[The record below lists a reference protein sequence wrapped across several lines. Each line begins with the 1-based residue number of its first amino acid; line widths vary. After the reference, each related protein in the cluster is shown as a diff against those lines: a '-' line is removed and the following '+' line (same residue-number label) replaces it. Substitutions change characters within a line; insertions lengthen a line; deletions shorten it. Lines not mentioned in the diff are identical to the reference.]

1 MKFAMSARSLQ
12 IALAVS
18 VALNVFAVAAG
29 ATYLI
34 GANRVEDE
42 VAAQR
47 RPMRGPPM
55 MEVVEG
61 MDPAV
66 RDRVRQALRASAL
79 AARPDF
85 DAARDA
91 RRRAIG
97 MAEAESFDSAAVQ
110 ALLEQSRLAE
120 MRGRS
125 KLETGAMEILSTLNA
140 KDRKALA
147 PILSRHGPRGG
158 RRGGERGG
166 RDEAPPPPPA

>member
-1 MKFAMSARSLQ
+1 LGPHDDSLPT
-12 IALAVS
+12 
-18 VALNVFAVAAG
+18 G
-29 ATYLI
+29 

-47 RPMRGPPM
+47 RPLRGPPM

-91 RRRAIG
+91 RRRAIE
-97 MAEAESFDSAAVQ
+97 MAEAESFDSPAVQ

-125 KLETGAMEILSTLNA
+125 KLETGALEILSTLNA
-140 KDRKALA
+140 TDRKALA
-147 PILSRHGPRGG
+147 PILSRHGQRGK
-158 RRGGERGG
+158 RGD
-166 RDEAPPPPPA
+166 RDRDQTPAPPPA

>member
-1 MKFAMSARSLQ
+1 MSFSMSPRTLK

-29 ATYLI
+29 VTTYV
-34 GANRVEDE
+34 GANRVEDQ
-42 VAAQR
+42 VAEQR
-47 RPMRGPPM
+47 RPLRGPPVL
-55 MEVVEG
+55 EVVET

-91 RRRAIG
+91 RRRAIE

-125 KLETGAMEILSTLNA
+125 KLEAGALEILASLSP

-147 PILSRHGPRGG
+147 PILSRHGPKGKRGG
-158 RRGGERGG
+158 GDRGRE
-166 RDEAPPPPPA
+166 ETPPPPPPA